1 MSHVGDTRWSSHFK
15 ALNSIITLFSATVE
29 VIEEVERDGAFPE
42 QRGEAAGLVE
52 SMLSFEFVFNCH
64 VMRNSL
70 AITYDLSQLLQRK
83 DQDIVNA
90 MCMVEIA
97 KRRLQE
103 MRDTG
108 WESLFQQVSAFCGK
122 HDIEIPN
129 MEDMH
134 TRRSRRRATD
144 VTNLHYYRVEMFYT
158 VIDMQLQELNSR
170 FTETT
175 TELLRC
181 IACLDPNNYFS
192 SFNKD
197 KLLQLSQFYPSNF
210 N

>member
-1 MSHVGDTRWSSHFK
+1 M
-15 ALNSIITLFSATVE
+15 II
-29 VIEEVERDGAFPE
+29 IIPR
-42 QRGEAAGLVE
+42 
-52 SMLSFEFVFNCH
+52 
-64 VMRNSL
+64 
-70 AITYDLSQLLQRK
+70 
-83 DQDIVNA
+83 
-90 MCMVEIA
+90 
-97 KRRLQE
+97 
-103 MRDTG
+103 
-108 WESLFQQVSAFCGK
+108 SAFCGE

-181 IACLDPNNYFS
+181 IACLDPNNSFS

-197 KLLQLSQFYPSNF
+197 RLLQLAQFYPSDF
-210 N
+210 NQWELTILENQLVNYHMDLQSDSDFLEVRDLVELSHKMMEKNKHTAYPLAYKLVKLALILPVATASVEKVFSAMNVVKSRLRNKMGY